1 MKEIKKNISIAKAE
15 MDKMK
20 WSTKKYFERIVN
32 LVFN

>member
-20 WSTKKYFERIVN
+20 RSTKKYFERIVN